1 MPDSSILHS
10 VEEKKLA
17 LVSIVRE
24 PLSELAAACG
34 EVWPQG
40 GEIDALLQAGLQRV
54 SQCKLIYAWDRDN
67 HVISAMISPQ
77 GLDQDWRGR
86 DLSERP
92 YLKKNLPFKGI
103 MLSSVYISEYDSRR
117 TVTALQAVNPNNHL
131 EGFIAADFNVS
142 DLMQNS
148 QLQIINS
155 PYTQY
160 RGDPAVRG
168 TLFQQ
173 QRVQSEFDKVGDAAF
188 DRLAELITDYGVF
201 HTKMLFS
208 SNRCTLWFYD
218 DPFQYQLFN
227 IHEVMDDDLLLAY
240 PERPYPERAVV
251 TPAQI
256 RQVYALFKS
265 LRYIDDTIY
274 LRSGSLNII
283 NGMVG
288 LTFSC
293 DGSHYLTVEE
303 FLDRDLQFWMGLS
316 L

>member
-17 LVSIVRE
+17 LASIIRE
-24 PLSELAAACG
+24 PLCELAVACG
-34 EVWPQG
+34 KAWPE
-40 GEIDALLQAGLQRV
+40 GEKIDAILKAGIRSV
-54 SQCKLIYAWDRDN
+54 PHCKLIYAWDRDN
-67 HVISAMISPQ
+67 RVVSSMI
-77 GLDQDWRGR
+77 GLQSLDENWRGR

-103 MLSSVYISEYDSRR
+103 MLSSAYISELDSRR
-117 TVTALQAVNPNNHL
+117 TITALQAINPNNHL

-142 DLMQNS
+142 DLMQNTR
-148 QLQIINS
+148 LQIINS

-173 QRVQSEFDKVGDAAF
+173 HRVQSDFDKVDDAAF
-188 DRLAELITDYGVF
+188 DRLAEMITEYGVF
-201 HTKMLFS
+201 HTKILFS
-208 SNRCTLWFYD
+208 SSRCTLWFYD

-227 IHEVMDDDLLLAY
+227 IHELLDDDLLLAY
-240 PERPYPERAVV
+240 PERSYPERATVNAKQV
-251 TPAQI
+251 
-256 RQVYALFKS
+256 REVYALFKS
-265 LRYIDDTIY
+265 LRYIDDTVY

-283 NGMVG
+283 NAMVG

-293 DGSHYLTVEE
+293 DGSHYMTVDE
-303 FLDRDLQFWMGLS
+303 FLDRDVQFWMGLS
-316 L
+316 

>member
-1 MPDSSILHS
+1 MPDQSILHS

-17 LVSIVRE
+17 LASVIRE
-24 PLSELAAACG
+24 PLCELALACG
-34 EVWPQG
+34 EVWPV
-40 GEIDALLQAGLQRV
+40 GEKIDVILKAGISRV
-54 SQCKLIYAWDRDN
+54 PHCKLIYSWDRNN
-67 HVISAMISPQ
+67 HVISAMIGPHKR
-77 GLDQDWRGR
+77 DDNWRGC

-103 MLSSVYISEYDSRR
+103 MLSSVYISQYDSRR
-117 TVTALQAVNPNNHL
+117 TVTALQAINPNNHL

-142 DLMQNS
+142 DLLQNT

-173 QRVQSEFDKVGDAAF
+173 QRVQSEFDRVGDAAYE
-188 DRLAELITDYGVF
+188 RLAELITDYGVF
-201 HTKMLFS
+201 HTKILFS

-227 IHEVMDDDLLLAY
+227 IHEIMDDDLLLV
-240 PERPYPERAVV
+240 YPERAYPECAKVMPEQV
-251 TPAQI
+251 K
-256 RQVYALFKS
+256 QVYALFKV

-283 NGMVG
+283 NAMVG

-293 DGSHYLTVEE
+293 DGSHYMTVDE
-303 FLDRDLQFWMGLS
+303 FLDRDVQFWMGLNS
-316 L
+316 

>member
-17 LVSIVRE
+17 LASIIRE
-24 PLSELAAACG
+24 PLCELALACG

-40 GEIDALLQAGLQRV
+40 GKIDALLQAGLQRV

-77 GLDQDWRGR
+77 SLDKDWRGR

-131 EGFIAADFNVS
+131 EGFIAADFSVS

-240 PERPYPERAVV
+240 PERPYPIRAVV
-251 TPAQI
+251 TPDQV

>member
-1 MPDSSILHS
+1 MSDLSIRHS

-17 LVSIVRE
+17 LASIIRE
-24 PLSELAAACG
+24 PLCELAVACG
-34 EVWPQG
+34 EVWP
-40 GEIDALLQAGLQRV
+40 EDEKIDAILKAGMSNV
-54 SQCKLIYAWDRDN
+54 SQCKLIYAWGRDN
-67 HVISAMISPQ
+67 HVISAMISPHK
-77 GLDQDWRGR
+77 LDRAWRGR
-86 DLSERP
+86 NLSERP

-142 DLMQNS
+142 DLLQNT
-148 QLQIINS
+148 QLQIVNS

-173 QRVQSEFDKVGDAAF
+173 QRVLSEFDTVVDAAF
-188 DRLAELITDYGVF
+188 ERLVDMITDYGVF
-201 HTKMLFS
+201 HAKILFS
-208 SNRCTLWFYD
+208 SSRCSLWFYD
-218 DPFQYQLFN
+218 DPYQYQLLN
-227 IHEVMDDDLLLAY
+227 IQEVMDDDLLLAY
-240 PERPYPERAVV
+240 PERGYPERAII
-251 TPAQI
+251 TPE
-256 RQVYALFKS
+256 QVKQVCALFKA

-274 LRSGSLNII
+274 LRSSSINII

-293 DGSHYLTVEE
+293 DGSHYMMVDE
-303 FLDRDLQFWMGLS
+303 FLDRDVHFWMGLS
-316 L
+316 N

>member
-10 VEEKKLA
+10 VEEKKQALA
-17 LVSIVRE
+17 TIIRE
-24 PLSELAAACG
+24 PLGELAVACG
-34 EVWPQG
+34 EVWPEG
-40 GEIDALLQAGLQRV
+40 GKIDAILTAGLSRV
-54 SQCKLIYAWDRDN
+54 LHCKLIYAWDRDN
-67 HVISAMISPQ
+67 RVVSAMISSQ
-77 GLDQDWRGR
+77 GSDQSWRGR

-103 MLSSVYISEYDSRR
+103 MLSSVYISENDKRR
-117 TVTALQAVNPNNHL
+117 TVTALQAINPENHL

-142 DLMQNS
+142 DLMENTQP
-148 QLQIINS
+148 QIINS

-173 QRVQSEFDKVGDAAF
+173 RRVQSDFDKVDDPAF
-188 DRLAELITDYGVF
+188 ERLAELITDYGVF
-201 HTKMLFS
+201 HTKILFS
-208 SNRCTLWFYD
+208 SSRCTLWFYD

-227 IHEVMDDDLLLAY
+227 IQELLDDDLLLAY
-240 PERPYPERAVV
+240 PERSYPERASV
-251 TPAQI
+251 TPAQV
-256 RQVYALFKS
+256 RQVYALFKT

-283 NGMVG
+283 NAIVG

-293 DGSHYLTVEE
+293 DGSHYMSVEE
-303 FLDRDLQFWMGLS
+303 FLDRDVRFWMGLS
-316 L
+316 